1 MKNLSILFVALL
13 ITVSACK
20 PNDEDLTKSIQ
31 TAIATVSSDVAVT
44 TQEGVATLSGEV
56 ENEGIIQQ
64 VLTLAQGTKGI
75 KSVVNNMT
83 VKVPEI
89 VFSADDLLKQKVEEG
104 FAKYGVTGITAS
116 VVNGEVILTGDIARA
131 KLMDAMKAANEAL
144 PTKVKNE
151 LTIK

>member
-1 MKNLSILFVALL
+1 MKRLSILFVAFLV
-13 ITVSACK
+13 IASACK
-20 PNDEDLTKSIQ
+20 PKDEDLTKAIQ
-31 TAIATVSSDVAVT
+31 TAIASVSSDVAVT
-44 TQEGVATLSGEV
+44 TQDGVATLTGEV
-56 ENEGIIQQ
+56 ENEEIIQQ

-83 VKVPEI
+83 VKVAEI
-89 VFSADDLLKQKVEEG
+89 VFSADDVLKQKVEEG
-104 FAKYGVTGITAS
+104 FAKYGVTGITAT
-116 VVNGEVILTGDIARA
+116 VVNGEVVLTGDITRD